1 MIDPMQ
7 ILEVTLYSKLLN
19 EVSSQLFLL
28 DKFNII
34 CLMFAFFIYKLVTLN
49 YVQDLMYKFKDII
62 VERYLNSY
70 SSMTV
75 SGHTKSYFSGLGC
88 AKQVTKILY
97 SKKFKAIT
105 HYLLKENNKE
115 ISNFNEVMKTIH
127 SNYYD
132 EDTLEYVMLPEYN
145 QKILLCKKN
154 NIFLEIIVNE
164 KKTLEEEKDNKKK
177 SETDKLYVYKLT
189 IPQRYK
195 YTLLEEFVKMCED
208 LYEDEVNNKKNHMV
222 FEYLSSSKDQDDRAT
237 LLFREYLF
245 KSNKFLDKNIYFEGK
260 EKLIE
265 YVDKFKVK
273 KEGAEITED
282 EKEYEEV
289 GVTFKAS
296 LLLRGPPG
304 CGKSCTIRGILNR
317 TGRHGVIVTWS
328 KLKTCA
334 DVCSL
339 FRLTTIN
346 DKKYTMDQ
354 LCFIFEDFDANDC
367 DILKK
372 RTSTVSGLDVLS
384 SGGNVT
390 KLLKKN
396 MKNKLDEDSVDEEEE
411 NKSARLTDLEKIMLI
426 NKSHIEDELTLECV
440 LNVLDG
446 IIELHNAMI
455 IFTTNH
461 LENIDP
467 AFTRSGRIDFHL
479 EFTLATVNIIKEMLQ
494 KIRKIDVTNAKYKK
508 YFDKMRDY
516 VISPA
521 DVQNI
526 CFKYKNENAVEILND
541 IIAICDEKIKNNNLI
556 CKKGLN
562 I

>member
-1 MIDPMQ
+1 MIDPIQ
-7 ILEVTLYSKLLN
+7 ILEVTIYSKILN
-19 EVSSQLFLL
+19 EVSSQFFLL
-28 DKFNII
+28 DKFTII

-49 YVQDLMYKFKDII
+49 YVQDLMDKFKNTI

-75 SGHTKSYFSGLGC
+75 SGHTKSYFSGLGSS
-88 AKQVTKILY
+88 KHITKILY

-115 ISNFNEVMKTIH
+115 ISNFNEIMKIVH
-127 SNYYD
+127 SNYFE
-132 EDTLEYVMLPEYN
+132 EDTIEYVMLPKYN

-154 NIFLEIIVNE
+154 NISLEIIVNE
-164 KKTLEEEKDNKKK
+164 KKILDDEKDNKKK
-177 SETDKLYVYKLT
+177 TEVDKFYVYKLT
-189 IPQRYK
+189 IPQRFK
-195 YTLLEEFVKMCED
+195 YSLLEEFVKMCED
-208 LYEDEVNNKKNHMV
+208 LYEDEVNNKKKHMI
-222 FEYLSSSKDQDDRAT
+222 FEYLSSNKDEDSRST
-237 LLFREYLF
+237 LLFREYSF

-273 KEGAEITED
+273 KEGDEITEH

-354 LCFIFEDFDANDC
+354 LCFIFEDFDANEC

-372 RTSTVSGLDVLS
+372 RTSTVGGLDVLS

-396 MKNKLDEDSVDEEEE
+396 MKNKLDEDYVDEEEE

-479 EFTLATVNIIKEMLQ
+479 EFTLATVGTIKEMLQ
-494 KIRKIDVTNAKYKK
+494 KIRKIDVTNTKYKK
-508 YFDKMRDY
+508 YFDKMKDY

-526 CFKYKNENAVEILND
+526 CFKHKNENAVEILND

>member
-1 MIDPMQ
+1 MIDPVQ

-19 EVSSQLFLL
+19 EASSHFFLL
-28 DKFNII
+28 EKMNMMYIA
-34 CLMFAFFIYKLVTLN
+34 FAFFIYKLVTLN
-49 YVQDLMYKFKDII
+49 YVQDLMYKLKDII

-75 SGHTKSYFSGLGC
+75 SGHTKSYFSGIGS

-97 SKKFKAIT
+97 SNKFKAIT

-115 ISNFNEVMKTIH
+115 ISNFNEIMKTIP
-127 SNYYD
+127 SNYFD

-145 QKILLCKKN
+145 QKILLCQKN
-154 NIFLEIIVNE
+154 NIYLEIIVNE

-189 IPQRYK
+189 IPQRFK
-195 YTLLEEFVKMCED
+195 YTLLDEFVKMCESV
-208 LYEDEVNNKKNHMV
+208 YEDEVNNKKTHMV
-222 FEYLSSSKDQDDRAT
+222 FEFLSSEKDEDSVST
-237 LLFREYLF
+237 LKFNEYPF

-273 KEGAEITED
+273 KEGAEITEH

-296 LLLRGPPG
+296 LLLKGPPG

-334 DVCSL
+334 DICSL
-339 FRLTTIN
+339 FRQTKIN
-346 DKKYTMDQ
+346 NTKYTMDQ

-372 RTSTVSGLDVLS
+372 RSSKVDGSNVLS
-384 SGGNVT
+384 SGGVT
-390 KLLKKN
+390 KLLKN
-396 MKNKLDEDSVDEEEE
+396 NPKNKLDDDIDEECE
-411 NKSARLTDLEKIMLI
+411 NKSNSLTDLEKLMLL

-446 IIELHNAMI
+446 IIELHNVMI

-461 LENIDP
+461 LEEIDP

-494 KIRKIDVTNAKYKK
+494 TIRKIDVANTKYKK

-526 CFKYKNENAVEILND
+526 CFKYKNENVIEILND
-541 IIAICDEKIKNNNLI
+541 IIALCNEN
-556 CKKGLN
+556 KK
-562 I
+562 

>member
-1 MIDPMQ
+1 MIDPIQ
-7 ILEVTLYSKLLN
+7 ILEVNLYSKLLN
-19 EVSSQLFLL
+19 EASSHFFLL
-28 DKFNII
+28 EKMNMMYIA
-34 CLMFAFFIYKLVTLN
+34 FAFFIYKLVTLN
-49 YVQDLMYKFKDII
+49 YVQDLMYKLKDII

-70 SSMTV
+70 SSSMTV
-75 SGHTKSYFSGLGC
+75 SGHTKSYFSGIGSL
-88 AKQVTKILY
+88 KQVTKILY
-97 SKKFKAIT
+97 SNKFKAIT

-115 ISNFNEVMKTIH
+115 ISNFNEIMKTIH
-127 SNYYD
+127 SNYFD

-145 QKILLCKKN
+145 QKILLCQKN
-154 NIFLEIIVNE
+154 NIYLEIIVNE

-177 SETDKLYVYKLT
+177 SETDKFYVYKLT
-189 IPQRYK
+189 IPQRFK
-195 YTLLEEFVKMCED
+195 YTLLEEFVKMCENV
-208 LYEDEVNNKKNHMV
+208 YEDEVNNKKIHMV
-222 FEYLSSSKDQDDRAT
+222 FEFLSSEKDEDGVST
-237 LLFREYLF
+237 LKFREYPF

-273 KEGAEITED
+273 KGSAEITEH

-296 LLLRGPPG
+296 LLLKGPPG

-334 DVCSL
+334 DICSL
-339 FRLTTIN
+339 FRQTKIN
-346 DKKYTMDQ
+346 NKKYTMDQ

-372 RTSTVSGLDVLS
+372 RLSKVDGSNVLS
-384 SGGNVT
+384 SGGVVT

-396 MKNKLDEDSVDEEEE
+396 SKNKLDDDIDEECE
-411 NKSARLTDLEKIMLI
+411 NKSTPLIDLEKLI
-426 NKSHIEDELTLECV
+426 LLNKSHIEDELTLECV

-446 IIELHNAMI
+446 IIELHNVMI

-461 LENIDP
+461 LEQINP

-494 KIRKIDVTNAKYKK
+494 TIRKIDVANAKYKK
-508 YFDKMRDY
+508 YFDKMLDY

-526 CFKYKNENAVEILND
+526 CFKYKNENVTEILND
-541 IIAICDEKIKNNNLI
+541 IIALCN
-556 CKKGLN
+556 KKLK
-562 I
+562 

>member
-1 MIDPMQ
+1 MIDPVQ

-19 EVSSQLFLL
+19 EASSHFLL
-28 DKFNII
+28 LEKMNMMYIV
-34 CLMFAFFIYKLVTLN
+34 FAFFIYKLVTLN
-49 YVQDLMYKFKDII
+49 YVQDLMYKLKDII

-75 SGHTKSYFSGLGC
+75 SGHTKSYFSGFGSS
-88 AKQVTKILY
+88 KQVTKILY
-97 SKKFKAIT
+97 SNKFKAIT
-105 HYLLKENNKE
+105 HYLLKENNEE
-115 ISNFNEVMKTIH
+115 ISNFNEVMKTVH
-127 SNYYD
+127 SNYHD
-132 EDTLEYVMLPEYN
+132 EDILEYIMLPEYN
-145 QKILLCKKN
+145 QKILLCKKK

-164 KKTLEEEKDNKKK
+164 KKTLDEEKDNKKK
-177 SETDKLYVYKLT
+177 SETDKLYAYKLT
-189 IPQRYK
+189 IPQRFK
-195 YTLLEEFVKMCED
+195 YTLLEEFVKMCENV
-208 LYEDEVNNKKNHMV
+208 YEDEVNNKKTHMV
-222 FEYLSSSKDQDDRAT
+222 FEYLSSEKDEDCVST
-237 LLFREYLF
+237 LKFREYPF

-273 KEGAEITED
+273 KEGAEITEH

-296 LLLRGPPG
+296 LLLKGPPG

-334 DVCSL
+334 DICSL
-339 FRLTTIN
+339 FRQTKIN
-346 DKKYTMDQ
+346 NKKYTMDQ

-372 RTSTVSGLDVLS
+372 RSSKLDGSNVLS
-384 SGGNVT
+384 SGGSVT
-390 KLLKKN
+390 KLLKKHAI
-396 MKNKLDEDSVDEEEE
+396 NKVDDDIDEECE
-411 NKSARLTDLEKIMLI
+411 NKSDLLTDMQKLMLL

-446 IIELHNAMI
+446 IIELHNVMI

-461 LENIDP
+461 LEQIDP
-467 AFTRSGRIDFHL
+467 AFTRSGRIDFHQ
-479 EFTLATVNIIKEMLQ
+479 EFKLASVNIIKEMLQ
-494 KIRKIDVTNAKYKK
+494 TIRKIDVANAKYKK

-526 CFKYKNENAVEILND
+526 CFKYKNENVTEILND
-541 IIAICDEKIKNNNLI
+541 IIALCN
-556 CKKGLN
+556 
-562 I
+562 

>member
-1 MIDPMQ
+1 MIDPIQ
-7 ILEVTLYSKLLN
+7 ILEVTLYSKILN

-49 YVQDLMYKFKDII
+49 YVQDLMYKLKDII

-75 SGHTKSYFSGLGC
+75 SGHTKSYFSGIGC
-88 AKQVTKILY
+88 AKHVTKILY
-97 SKKFKAIT
+97 SNKFKAIT

-115 ISNFNEVMKTIH
+115 ISNFNEIMKTVH
-127 SNYYD
+127 SNYFD

-154 NIFLEIIVNE
+154 NIYLEIIVNE

-177 SETDKLYVYKLT
+177 SETDKFYVYKLT
-189 IPQRYK
+189 IPQRFK
-195 YTLLEEFVKMCED
+195 YTLIEEFVKMCESV
-208 LYEDEVNNKKNHMV
+208 YEDEVNNKKTHMV
-222 FEYLSSSKDQDDRAT
+222 FEFLSSEKDEDSVST
-237 LLFREYLF
+237 LKFREYPF

-273 KEGAEITED
+273 KEGDEITEH

-334 DVCSL
+334 DICAL
-339 FRLTTIN
+339 FRQSKIN
-346 DKKYTMDQ
+346 NKKYTMDQ
-354 LCFIFEDFDANDC
+354 LCFIFEDFDANNC

-372 RTSTVSGLDVLS
+372 RSSKVDGLDVLS
-384 SGGNVT
+384 SGGGVT

-396 MKNKLDEDSVDEEEE
+396 MKNKLDEHYIDEEDE
-411 NKSARLTDLEKIMLI
+411 NKSAPLTDLEKIMLI

-479 EFTLATVNIIKEMLQ
+479 EFTLATVSTIKEMLQ
-494 KIRKIDVTNAKYKK
+494 TIRKIEVTNAKYKK
-508 YFDKMRDY
+508 YFDKMKDY

-526 CFKYKNENAVEILND
+526 CFKYTNENALEILND

-556 CKKGLN
+556 CKRV
-562 I
+562 

>member
-1 MIDPMQ
+1 MIDPIK

-19 EVSSQLFLL
+19 EASSHFFLL
-28 DKFNII
+28 EKMNMMYIA
-34 CLMFAFFIYKLVTLN
+34 FAFFIYKLVTLN
-49 YVQDLMYKFKDII
+49 YVQDLMYKLKDII

-75 SGHTKSYFSGLGC
+75 SGHTKSYFSGFGSS
-88 AKQVTKILY
+88 KQVTKILY
-97 SKKFKAIT
+97 STKFKAIT
-105 HYLLKENNKE
+105 HYLLKENNEE
-115 ISNFNEVMKTIH
+115 ISNFNEVMKTVQ

-132 EDTLEYVMLPEYN
+132 EDQLEYVMLPEYN
-145 QKILLCKKN
+145 QKILLCKNN
-154 NIFLEIIVNE
+154 NIYLEIIVNE
-164 KKTLEEEKDNKKK
+164 KKTLDEEKDNKKK
-177 SETDKLYVYKLT
+177 SETDKFYMYKLT
-189 IPQRYK
+189 IPQRFK
-195 YTLLEEFVKMCED
+195 YTLLQEFVKMCENV
-208 LYEDEVNNKKNHMV
+208 YEDEVNNKKTHMV
-222 FEYLSSSKDQDDRAT
+222 FEYLSSEKDEDGVST
-237 LLFREYLF
+237 LKFHEYPF
-245 KSNKFLDKNIYFEGK
+245 KSNKFLNKNIYFEGK

-273 KEGAEITED
+273 KEGDIMTEH

-339 FRLTTIN
+339 FRQTIIN

-354 LCFIFEDFDANDC
+354 LCFIFEDFDANC
-367 DILKK
+367 SDILKK
-372 RTSTVSGLDVLS
+372 RSSKVDGLNVLS
-384 SGGNVT
+384 SGGGVT
-390 KLLKKN
+390 KLLKN
-396 MKNKLDEDSVDEEEE
+396 NSKNKLDEDEECE
-411 NKSARLTDLEKIMLI
+411 NKSDLLTDMQKIMLL

-446 IIELHNAMI
+446 IIELHNVMI

-461 LENIDP
+461 LEQIDP

-494 KIRKIDVTNAKYKK
+494 TIRKIDVANTKYKK
-508 YFDKMRDY
+508 YFDKMMDY

-526 CFKYKNENAVEILND
+526 CFKYKDENAIEILND
-541 IIAICDEKIKNNNLI
+541 ILALCNEN
-556 CKKGLN
+556 KKLK
-562 I
+562 

>member
-1 MIDPMQ
+1 MIDPIQ
-7 ILEVTLYSKLLN
+7 ILEVTLYSKILN

-49 YVQDLMYKFKDII
+49 YVQDLMYKLKDII

-75 SGHTKSYFSGLGC
+75 SGHTKSYFSGIGC

-97 SKKFKAIT
+97 SNKFKAIT

-115 ISNFNEVMKTIH
+115 ISNFNEIMKTVH
-127 SNYYD
+127 SNYFD

-145 QKILLCKKN
+145 QKILLCQKN
-154 NIFLEIIVNE
+154 NIYLEIIVNE

-177 SETDKLYVYKLT
+177 SETDKFYVYKLT
-189 IPQRYK
+189 IPQRFK
-195 YTLLEEFVKMCED
+195 YTLIEEFVKMCESV
-208 LYEDEVNNKKNHMV
+208 YEDEVNNKKTHMV
-222 FEYLSSSKDQDDRAT
+222 FEFLSSEKDEDSVST
-237 LLFREYLF
+237 LKFREYPF

-273 KEGAEITED
+273 KEGDEITEH

-334 DVCSL
+334 DICAL
-339 FRLTTIN
+339 FRQSKIN
-346 DKKYTMDQ
+346 NKKYTMDQ

-372 RTSTVSGLDVLS
+372 RSSKVTGVDVLS
-384 SGGNVT
+384 STGGVS

-396 MKNKLDEDSVDEEEE
+396 ARNKVDDDGIDEEDENKLVS
-411 NKSARLTDLEKIMLI
+411 LTDMQKIMLL
-426 NKSHIEDELTLECV
+426 NKPQIEDELTLECV

-461 LENIDP
+461 LEQIDP

-479 EFTLATVNIIKEMLQ
+479 EFTLATVNTIKEMLY
-494 KIRKIDVTNAKYKK
+494 KIRKIDVSNVKYKK
-508 YFDKMRDY
+508 YFDKMKDY

-526 CFKYKNENAVEILND
+526 CFKYKNENVTEILND

>member
-1 MIDPMQ
+1 MVDPIQ

-19 EVSSQLFLL
+19 EATSQFLL
-28 DKFNII
+28 LEKMTMMYI
-34 CLMFAFFIYKLVTLN
+34 LFAFFIYKLFTFN
-49 YVQDLMYKFKDII
+49 YVQELMDKFKNTIL
-62 VERYLNSY
+62 ERYLNSY

-75 SGHTKSYFSGLGC
+75 SGHTKTYFSGIGGS
-88 AKQVTKILY
+88 KQVTKILY

-105 HYLLKENNKE
+105 HYLLKENNKD
-115 ISNFNEVMKTIH
+115 ISNFNEIMKIVH
-127 SNYYD
+127 SNYFE
-132 EDTLEYVMLPEYN
+132 EDTIEYVMLPKYN

-154 NIFLEIIVNE
+154 NISLEIIVNE
-164 KKTLEEEKDNKKK
+164 KKILDDEKDNKKK
-177 SETDKLYVYKLT
+177 TEIDKFYVYKLT
-189 IPQRYK
+189 IPQRFK
-195 YTLLEEFVKMCED
+195 YSLIEEFVKMCENV
-208 LYEDEVNNKKNHMV
+208 YEDEVNNKKTHMI
-222 FEYLSSSKDQDDRAT
+222 FEYLSSNKDEDSRST
-237 LLFREYLF
+237 LLFREYSF

-273 KEGAEITED
+273 KEGDETTEH

-296 LLLRGPPG
+296 ILLRGPPG

-339 FRLTTIN
+339 FRLTMIN

-372 RTSTVSGLDVLS
+372 RSSKVTEVDVLS
-384 SGGNVT
+384 STGGVS

-396 MKNKLDEDSVDEEEE
+396 ARNKVDGDDIDEEDENKLLS
-411 NKSARLTDLEKIMLI
+411 LTDMQKIMLL
-426 NKSHIEDELTLECV
+426 NKPQIEDELTLECV

-461 LENIDP
+461 LEQIDP
-467 AFTRSGRIDFHL
+467 AFTRSGRVDFHV
-479 EFTLATVNIIKEMLQ
+479 EFTLATVSTIKEMLQ
-494 KIRKIDVTNAKYKK
+494 KIRKIDVTNSKYKK
-508 YFDKMRDY
+508 YFDKMKDY
-516 VISPA
+516 AISPA

-541 IIAICDEKIKNNNLI
+541 IIAICDDKIKNNNLI

>member
-19 EVSSQLFLL
+19 EASSHFLL
-28 DKFNII
+28 LEKMNII
-34 CLMFAFFIYKLVTLN
+34 YIVFAFFIYKLVTLN
-49 YVQDLMYKFKDII
+49 YVQDLMYKLKDII

-75 SGHTKSYFSGLGC
+75 SGHTKSYFSGFGSS
-88 AKQVTKILY
+88 KQVTKILY

-105 HYLLKENNKE
+105 HYLLKKNNKE
-115 ISNFNEVMKTIH
+115 ISNFNEVMKAVH

-145 QKILLCKKN
+145 QKILLCNTN
-154 NIFLEIIVNE
+154 NISLEIIVNE
-164 KKTLEEEKDNKKK
+164 KTTLEDEKDNKKK
-177 SETDKLYVYKLT
+177 TTTDKFYIYKLT
-189 IPQRYK
+189 TPQRFNYSI
-195 YTLLEEFVKMCED
+195 LGEFVKMCED
-208 LYEDEVNNKKNHMV
+208 VYDNDVNNKKTHMV
-222 FEYLSSSKDQDDRAT
+222 FEYLSSEKDEDGRSK
-237 LLFREYLF
+237 LLFREYTF

-273 KEGAEITED
+273 KDDDVMSEY

-339 FRLTTIN
+339 FRQTIIN

-354 LCFIFEDFDANDC
+354 LCFIFEDFDANC
-367 DILKK
+367 SDILKK
-372 RTSTVSGLDVLS
+372 RSSKVDGSNVLS
-384 SGGNVT
+384 SGGVT
-390 KLLKKN
+390 KLLKN
-396 MKNKLDEDSVDEEEE
+396 NPKNKLDDDIDEECE
-411 NKSARLTDLEKIMLI
+411 NKSTPLTDLEKLMLL

-446 IIELHNAMI
+446 IIELHNVMI

-461 LENIDP
+461 LEQIDP

-494 KIRKIDVTNAKYKK
+494 TIRKIDVANTKYKK
-508 YFDKMRDY
+508 YFDKMMDY

-526 CFKYKNENAVEILND
+526 CFKYKNENVTEILND
-541 IIAICDEKIKNNNLI
+541 IIALCNEN
-556 CKKGLN
+556 KKLK
-562 I
+562 